1 MSKEKGNIYMPVER
15 QLTTPQPLKPHRSGA
30 ILALGILGILVC
42 FICGII
48 AWVMGNN
55 DLREMDAGI
64 MDPSGR
70 GMTQA
75 GKICGIVSTLLWLA
89 GMLITILV
97 FAFITIV
104 SVAAT
109 TR

>member
-1 MSKEKGNIYMPVER
+1 MVENIRPSVVPV
-15 QLTTPQPLKPHRSGA
+15 QGAGLPLKPHRSVVV
-30 ILALGILGILVC
+30 LVLGILGIVVC

-55 DLREMDAGI
+55 DLREMAAGT

-75 GKICGIVSTLLWLA
+75 GKICGMIGVILAIVGMCIYALLVIIA
-89 GMLITILV
+89 G
-97 FAFITIV
+97 AGA
-104 SVAAT
+104 VAGLS
-109 TR
+109 RG